1 MTYSP
6 NSYFRH
12 LPNLNYPSLSN
23 DRTSAY
29 DYEIVKNLFK
39 RAVVREDIFGD
50 IVNFTKYS
58 VEDDERP
65 DQIADDFYG
74 DPKLWWIIATVNKLG
89 KGTLIVPRNTI
100 IRIPNKDRVLDQ
112 IENINK
118 TR

>member
-1 MTYSP
+1 MK
-6 NSYFRH
+6 R
-12 LPNLNYPSLSN
+12 
-23 DRTSAY
+23 Y
-29 DYEIVKNLFK
+29 DIATIVKNKQGIRKLRSILISAFPDSTDT
-39 RAVVREDIFGD
+39 VIQ
-50 IVNFTKYS
+50 TS
-58 VEDDERP
+58 TPERL
-65 DQIADDFYG
+65 DKIANDFYG